1 MCMPKITKAQRYE
14 KLREQLADLKAG
26 KEVARRKMEVALT
39 ATQLKAIDSRWNKQ
53 LKLREKVKARTKAQ
67 QQAAGYKT
75 IREVQIEVYAE
86 ALDAQD
92 PLTIL
97 QKELSDKETK
107 RAKIYMKSYTTARKE
122 GKEKYQSES
131 IANNDL
137 TRAHL
142 RRYDGV
148 DNTYKNKR
156 DKEVFELEAQLKKQ
170 LGIKDSEDEE
180 DT

>member
-1 MCMPKITKAQRYE
+1 MCMPKLTEAQRYE
-14 KLREQLADLKAG
+14 KLREQLTALKAG
-26 KEVARRKMEVALT
+26 KEVEARKMKTILT
-39 ATQLKAIDSRWNKQ
+39 DVQLKAINDKWKEQ
-53 LKLREKVKARTKAQ
+53 LDLREKVKAKTKEQ
-67 QQAAGYKT
+67 QQAAGYKSK
-75 IREVQIEVYAE
+75 RDVQIEVYEDAVH
-86 ALDAQD
+86 ALD
-92 PLTIL
+92 PLAVL
-97 QKELSDKETK
+97 QKELKDKEVK

-148 DNTYKNKR
+148 DNKYRNKR